1 MFALKTFYEW
11 CSNHY
16 HDEKKAFDGLK
27 NHRGVIRCLGCY
39 SHPSLS
45 YIAGEG
51 HRDAEDLQTER
62 KNTMNLLLEW
72 GQLDLG
78 MTIRSRS
85 PPVFP
90 KEILTFW
97 EALSEVANAVSGIHE
112 FKTGGNEFN
121 G

>member
-1 MFALKTFYEW
+1 MKGAPTTTTTRRKLSMALRTTAVSYAVLAAIVILLFHI
-11 CSNHY
+11 SL
-16 HDEKKAFDGLK
+16 EK
-27 NHRGVIRCLGCY
+27 V
-39 SHPSLS
+39 
-45 YIAGEG
+45 
-51 HRDAEDLQTER
+51 TEMR
-62 KNTMNLLLEW
+62 RTYRQKGKNTMNLLLEW

-112 FKTGGNEFN
+112 FKAGGNEFN